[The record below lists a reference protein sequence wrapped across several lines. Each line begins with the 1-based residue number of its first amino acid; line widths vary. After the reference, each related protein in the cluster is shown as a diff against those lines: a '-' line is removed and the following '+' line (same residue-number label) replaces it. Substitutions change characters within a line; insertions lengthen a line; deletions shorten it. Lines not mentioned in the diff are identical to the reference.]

1 MIASCYTGG
10 MTNVRVILAASLA
23 GVLACCVVGCSSYP
37 SPTLAVADAKVTQT
51 TDSGSVITFNVDAT
65 NSAEVALP
73 LKTLDY
79 TVYLNNQE
87 VFRGTR
93 SPEAT
98 LRRFGTQRISFPAVI
113 AGAAPAPGTA
123 YRVEGTLGYVAPG
136 EIAAILFDYEI
147 ERPTVPFSASGV
159 LAQP

>member
-1 MIASCYTGG
+1 MLVAC
-10 MTNVRVILAASLA
+10 
-23 GVLACCVVGCSSYP
+23 VLGACSSYP
-37 SPTLAVADAKVTQT
+37 SPTLTVTDARVTQT
-51 TDSGSVITFNVDAT
+51 TDSGSVITFSVDAA

-79 TVYLNNQE
+79 AVYLNDRE

-98 LRRFGTQRISFPAVI
+98 LRRFGTQKISFPAVVT
-113 AGAAPAPGTA
+113 GPAPAAGTP
-123 YRVEGTLGYVAPG
+123 YRVEGVLGYVAPG
-136 EIAAILFDYEI
+136 EIAAILFDYDI
-147 ERPTVPFSASGV
+147 ERPTVGFKAEGT

>member
-1 MIASCYTGG
+1 MITSHQLCRTASRDFVLGA
-10 MTNVRVILAASLA
+10 IAA
-23 GVLACCVVGCSSYP
+23 VLASVMGGCSSYP
-37 SPTLAVADAKVTQT
+37 SPTLTVTDARVTQT
-51 TDSGSVITFNVDAT
+51 TDAGSVITFNVDAT

-79 TVYLNNQE
+79 AVYLNDRE

-98 LRRFGTQRISFPAVI
+98 LRRFGTQKISFPAVV
-113 AGAAPAPGTA
+113 AGPVPTAGTA
-123 YRVEGTLGYVAPG
+123 YRVEGVLGYVAPG
-136 EIAAILFDYEI
+136 EIAAILFDYDI
-147 ERPTVPFSASGV
+147 ERPTVGFRAEGT